1 MNKIQSSRNL
11 EREAQRNVEL
21 TWLLVRLATDFKTI
35 ADFRKNNGPSIQH
48 LCRKFVMIC
57 RNLDLF
63 SRTVV
68 AIDGSKF
75 KGVNSKLR
83 NDTKASMKRRIGAE
97 QKRTSRLTCTLWTPK
112 IKMSQTRI
120 QAK

>member
-1 MNKIQSSRNL
+1 
-11 EREAQRNVEL
+11 
-21 TWLLVRLATDFKTI
+21 
-35 ADFRKNNGPSIQH
+35 
-48 LCRKFVMIC
+48 
-57 RNLDLF
+57 
-63 SRTVV
+63 VV